1 MTIALIIIGTP
12 ILTALFLLGL
22 FKLEKAASD
31 ETYL

>member
-1 MTIALIIIGTP
+1 MTIAIIVIGTP
-12 ILTALFLLGL
+12 ILTSIFLLGL